1 MKRVAFW
8 GESVM
13 LGRVRK
19 LFAES
24 YPYMVMVH
32 DEQYLPEI
40 DALVCWKLPEGMID
54 RLPNLRLIH
63 SVGAGCETIIRHPL
77 PNRVSVCRV
86 VDDAQI
92 QGMIDYCTWAA
103 LYYYRELDKVIE
115 NSRHKVWEWP
125 QQVPKNTYKI
135 GIMGLGNM
143 GCHVATSLSQSGFE
157 VCGWARTSKQLKT
170 VKSYA
175 GNHELEA
182 FLEGLDLVICLLP
195 LTPETRG
202 ILSASFFEKMQPGSV
217 IVNLGRGEHLV
228 EEDLLT
234 TLQEGHL
241 RGALLDVFDN
251 EPLEKNSPL
260 WGAQEVLVTPH
271 MASASSVEEIT
282 RQIHDN
288 IIRMRSGEELLNRVD
303 HERGY

>member
-13 LGRVRK
+13 LDRVRK

-24 YPYMVMVH
+24 YPDMAMVH

-40 DALVCWKLPEGMID
+40 DALVCWKLPAGMID

-77 PNRVSVCRV
+77 PNSISVCRV

-92 QGMIDYCTWAA
+92 QGMVDYCTWAA

-115 NSRHKVWEWP
+115 NSRHNVWEWP
-125 QQVPKNTYKI
+125 PQVPKSTYNI
-135 GIMGLGNM
+135 GVMGLGNM

-157 VCGWARTSKQLKT
+157 VRGWARTSKQIKAVT
-170 VKSYA
+170 SYA
-175 GNHELEA
+175 GTHELEA
-182 FLEGLDLVICLLP
+182 FLAGLDLVICLLP
-195 LTPETRG
+195 LTPDTRG
-202 ILSASFFEKMQPGSV
+202 ILSASFFAKMQPGSV

-251 EPLEKNSPL
+251 EPLEQNSPL
-260 WGAQEVLVTPH
+260 WGAQGVLVTPH
-271 MASASSVEEIT
+271 MASASSAEEIT
-282 RQIHDN
+282 RQIHEN
-288 IIRMRSGEELLNRVD
+288 IVRMRSGEGLLNRVE